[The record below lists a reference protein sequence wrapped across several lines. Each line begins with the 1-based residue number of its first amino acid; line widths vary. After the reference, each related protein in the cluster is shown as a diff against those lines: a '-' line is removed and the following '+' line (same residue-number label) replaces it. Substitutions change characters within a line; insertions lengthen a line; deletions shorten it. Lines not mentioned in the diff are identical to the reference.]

1 MLVEIDGDQMYFQTI
16 ARSGQTVDSGQLTLQ
31 TAAQK

>member
-16 ARSGQTVDSGQLTLQ
+16 ARSGVTADSGQLALQ
-31 TAAQK
+31 TTK